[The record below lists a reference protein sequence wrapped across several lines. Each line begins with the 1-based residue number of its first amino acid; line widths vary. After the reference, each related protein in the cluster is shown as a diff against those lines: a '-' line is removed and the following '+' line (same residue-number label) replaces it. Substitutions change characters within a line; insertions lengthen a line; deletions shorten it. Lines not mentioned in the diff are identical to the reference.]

1 DNQPRLNAMTRQMLA
16 ELGRLW
22 DELERDDCRCIVLT
36 GAGERAFT
44 VGADISGDLS
54 AAPEMARMVSH
65 ALLKTDA
72 YRKPIIAAVN
82 GDCIGGGIELMLSTD
97 IRASVP
103 TARFGLT
110 EVKWSIYPFGG
121 ATIKLV
127 QQIGYVHAMDLLL
140 TARLID
146 AEEAARLGL
155 VNRLVAR
162 DQLMG
167 WAIETAERIAANSPS
182 AVQAV
187 KRKGTATIADHWL
200 APEAQEQEFGD
211 KVPAGPHFA
220 EGLLLSVRSASRTM
234 SDPVPRPRSETL
246 GDLLDEIAAATP
258 RRLAVVFRDER
269 LDYAD
274 LKARS
279 DGFALALLAAGVR
292 RGDRVALLV
301 TNRTEWLVAA
311 RGAAKIG
318 AVTAAISTFSTPRE
332 LGWML
337 EHCGARVLVTLR
349 RQRPPGQWEWE
360 QVRPLPMRK
369 ARRSGR
375 G

>member
-1 DNQPRLNAMTRQMLA
+1 MCSPARRRNKSSVTKCALA
-16 ELGRLW
+16 R
-22 DELERDDCRCIVLT
+22 
-36 GAGERAFT
+36 
-44 VGADISGDLS
+44 ISPK
-54 AAPEMARMVSH
+54 A
-65 ALLKTDA
+65 
-72 YRKPIIAAVN
+72 
-82 GDCIGGGIELMLSTD
+82 
-97 IRASVP
+97 
-103 TARFGLT
+103 
-110 EVKWSIYPFGG
+110 
-121 ATIKLV
+121 
-127 QQIGYVHAMDLLL
+127 
-140 TARLID
+140 
-146 AEEAARLGL
+146 
-155 VNRLVAR
+155 
-162 DQLMG
+162 
-167 WAIETAERIAANSPS
+167 
-182 AVQAV
+182 
-187 KRKGTATIADHWL
+187 
-200 APEAQEQEFGD
+200 
-211 KVPAGPHFA
+211 
-220 EGLLLSVRSASRTM
+220 LLLSARSASRAM

-274 LKARS
+274 VKARA

-311 RGAAKIG
+311 FGAAKIG

>member
-1 DNQPRLNAMTRQMLA
+1 
-16 ELGRLW
+16 
-22 DELERDDCRCIVLT
+22 
-36 GAGERAFT
+36 
-44 VGADISGDLS
+44 
-54 AAPEMARMVSH
+54 
-65 ALLKTDA
+65 
-72 YRKPIIAAVN
+72 
-82 GDCIGGGIELMLSTD
+82 
-97 IRASVP
+97 
-103 TARFGLT
+103 
-110 EVKWSIYPFGG
+110 
-121 ATIKLV
+121 V

-162 DQLMG
+162 DDLMG

-187 KRKGTATIADHWL
+187 KRKVTATIADHVL
-200 APEAQEQEFGD
+200 AREAQEQEFGD

-311 RGAAKIG
+311 LGAAKIG

-349 RQRPPGQWEWE
+349 RQRPPISKSQIGCDQKW
-360 QVRPLPMRK
+360 RI
-369 ARRSGR
+369 A
-375 G
+375 